1 MHPENQ
7 TVKAMTTIVK
17 EKEGCV
23 IYRDGDVPIRIETPL
38 YEETDSYREY
48 APFAMSPAD
57 GTLAEGIRFLH
68 MYAGGTELT
77 PIPKTDFLLEAAEDI
92 YNIGKSKANNDG
104 YKPWD
109 ESVSGQAGKKKMIDT
124 IAMVLVQLKRA
135 ENPLRIPYLMQP
147 DLRHVHYARP
157 FWFEVWNY
165 DMANVNNSI
174 WHTTPPEWNYTE
186 KLLYSFVFINYNK

>member
-1 MHPENQ
+1 
-7 TVKAMTTIVK
+7 MTTIVK

-48 APFAMSPAD
+48 APFAVSPAD

-77 PIPKTDFLLEAAEDI
+77 PIPKTDFLLEAAEGI
-92 YNIGKSKANNDG
+92 YNIGKSMANNDG
-104 YKPWD
+104 YIPFD
-109 ESVSGQAGKKKMIDT
+109 EDSLDGLEGKKRMIDT
-124 IAMVLVQLKRA
+124 IAMVLTQLKGA
-135 ENPLRIPYLMQP
+135 ENLLRIPYLMQP

-157 FWFEVWNY
+157 FWFEVKDYNL
-165 DMANVNNSI
+165 ANVNNSI
-174 WHTTPPEWNYTE
+174 WHTMPPEWNYTE